1 MDLKNLVPSERVV
14 EILSPGTKQPLGIRV
29 TVMHIDDE
37 RLKNIK
43 RKLQDENL
51 RRQQRG
57 KIVHAELQEENIN
70 EIAFATM
77 LGWEWYNPTGVATDK
92 GYKAEKMPSFDGKQ
106 LEFTKANVLAVF
118 DKLPWFRDQVGE
130 AVSET
135 EVFFQM

>member
-1 MDLKNLVPSERVV
+1 MDLKNLVPTERVV
-14 EILSPGTKQPLGIRV
+14 EIVSPGTKEKLGIRV

-43 RKLQDENL
+43 RKVQDENL

-57 KIVHAELQEENIN
+57 KIIHAELQDENIN

-77 LGWEWYNPTGVATDK
+77 LGWEWYNPTGVAGDK
-92 GYKAEKMPSFDGKQ
+92 GYKADKMPSFDGKQ
-106 LEFTKANVLAVF
+106 PEFTKANVFAIF
-118 DKLPWFRDQVGE
+118 EKLPWFRDQVGE